1 LRKNSGAINP
11 IKDGREMAAIDIQ
24 NQDGPSARTVSALLD
39 EAAERIAAAGVENA
53 RADAEVLV
61 AEALGVKPAELRVDG
76 AGEVPADVAAAIEA
90 SVRRRV
96 DREPMAYVLGHAPF
110 RDLEIAVD
118 ERVLWPRRETELLVE
133 VAVKLPEGARVHEVG
148 TGSGAI
154 ALSLI
159 SERPDLRVTASDLSP
174 EAVEAARENA
184 ERLGLDLD
192 VSVGVGLPDSL
203 EDVDLVIANLP
214 YVTDSTIFDRSP
226 EIQKEPRIAVTGDC
240 GEDGLGV
247 IRGLIEETPSGWR
260 MALEHDTHHG
270 PAMREL
276 LRDATTLQDYEGDER
291 VTVGFAP

>member
-1 LRKNSGAINP
+1 
-11 IKDGREMAAIDIQ
+11 MAAIDVQ
-24 NQDGPSARTVSALLD
+24 SQDGPSARTVGAILD
-39 EAAERIAAAGVENA
+39 DAAERIGAAGVEDA
-53 RADAEVLV
+53 RRDAEVLV
-61 AEALGVKPAELRVDG
+61 ADALGVEPGQLSVES
-76 AGEVPADVAAAIEA
+76 AGEVGDEVAAKIEA
-90 SVRRRV
+90 GVQRRV
-96 DREPMAYVLGHAPF
+96 EREPMAYILGRAPF
-110 RDLEIAVD
+110 RQLEVAVD

-133 VAVKLPEGARVHEVG
+133 VGTTLPEGARVHEVG

-154 ALSLI
+154 ALALL
-159 SERPDLRVTASDLSP
+159 SERPDLKITASDLSP

-192 VSVGVGLPDSL
+192 VRVAIGLPDDL

-214 YVTDSTIFDRSP
+214 YVTDETIFDRSP

-247 IRGLIEETPSGWR
+247 IRGLIAETPSGWKLA
-260 MALEHDTHHG
+260 MEHDTHHG

-276 LRDATTLQDYEGDER
+276 LRDATTLQDYEGDDR

>member
-1 LRKNSGAINP
+1 
-11 IKDGREMAAIDIQ
+11 MAAIDIQ
-24 NQDGPSARTVSALLD
+24 NQDGPSARTVSAVLD
-39 EAAERIAAAGVENA
+39 DAAERIAAAGVENA

-61 AEALGVKPAELRVDG
+61 AEALGVKPEQLPVDG
-76 AGEVPADVAAAIEA
+76 AGEVPDEVAEAIEA

-96 DREPMAYVLGHAPF
+96 DREPMAYVLGHASF
-110 RDLEIAVD
+110 RQLEIAVD

-133 VAVKLPEGARVHEVG
+133 VGVELPEGARVHEVG

-154 ALSLI
+154 ALALI

-184 ERLGLDLD
+184 ERLGLELD
-192 VSVGVGLPDSL
+192 VSVAVGLPDTL
-203 EDVDLVIANLP
+203 EGVDLVIANLP
-214 YVTDSTIFDRSP
+214 YVTDSTIFERSP
-226 EIQKEPRIAVTGDC
+226 EIQKEPRIAVTGSC

-260 MALEHDTHHG
+260 MAMEHDTHHG
-270 PAMREL
+270 PAMRDL